1 MAKAGRSAIE
11 GVIDYAVAPSSP
23 GLWVMQGPG
32 YDQYSTPGLVA
43 SGATIVGF
51 TTGRGTTIGNAIA
64 PVFKIASN
72 TRIFDQMHDD
82 LDVNAGTVL
91 DGAETVEQVGRRIFI
106 EMVKIASGE
115 KPALAEEW
123 RHTEFQIWSEDG
135 IAL

>member
-1 MAKAGRSAIE
+1 
-11 GVIDYAVAPSSP
+11 
-23 GLWVMQGPG
+23 MQGPG

-43 SGATIVGF
+43 SGATIVAF

-72 TRIFDQMHDD
+72 TKIFEQMRED

-91 DGAETVEQVGRRIFI
+91 DGAETVAQVGRRIFR
-106 EMVKIASGE
+106 EMIAIASGE

-123 RHTEFQIWSEDG
+123 RHQEFQIWSEDG